1 MAGEPVKAGK
11 VAAGGLAAVLALAA
25 VVIARWEGVRYTPY
39 QDVVGVWTV
48 CYGHTGPDVIPSKK
62 YTKAECAALLE
73 ADMIEAN
80 RHVRR
85 CIARPMPATVEA
97 ALTSL
102 VFNVG
107 PKPVCGGTPGR
118 LAKAGDWAG
127 ACRSLDLYKF
137 AGGRVYRGLVARR
150 ADERA
155 MCERGL

>member
-1 MAGEPVKAGK
+1 MAGEPVKAGR

-25 VVIARWEGVRYTPY
+25 VVVTKWEGVRYAPY

-48 CYGHTGPDVIPSKK
+48 CYGHTGSDIVPGKR
-62 YTKAECAALLE
+62 YTRAECESLLQGDMLE
-73 ADMIEAN
+73 ANAAVHRCVGRDMPIPVA
-80 RHVRR
+80 
-85 CIARPMPATVEA
+85 A

-127 ACRSLDLYKF
+127 TCKALEAYKF
-137 AGGRVYRGLVARR
+137 AGGRVYRGLVLRR

-155 MCERGL
+155 LCERAL